1 MIIVTD
7 TASDILESEASE
19 LGVRLVPFDISFGDV
34 HCSRNTSECLAEF
47 YRLLTTSDEFPK
59 TSQPAPESFLAVYR
73 EAQETH
79 QDVLVLSLTSTISG
93 AVESARLA
101 AKLSGY
107 DRIAVVDTKQAIVS
121 ERIVVEYAC
130 RLRDEGRSLDEIVA
144 EIEEFR
150 DRIQISGILDTLTY
164 LQKGGRIPASLAR
177 IGNLLK
183 IKPLVAVEDG
193 VLMSPA
199 VARGTNAAK
208 KAIWR
213 RLDPDQLDT
222 SWPVY
227 FVYADD
233 EEPARKFAEETVRKF
248 GLDPSNTRIC
258 QISGTVGAHLGP
270 GCFGFAFVNKQR
282 P

>member
-1 MIIVTD
+1 MIIVAD
-7 TASDILESEASE
+7 TASDILESEAAE
-19 LGVRLVPFDISFGDV
+19 MDVRLVAFDISFGDT
-34 HCSRNTSECLAEF
+34 HCNRNTPEGLKEF
-47 YRLLTTSDEFPK
+47 YRLLTTSEEFPK
-59 TSQPAPESFLAVYR
+59 TSQPAPEGFLSIYR
-73 EAQETH
+73 EAQEKGE
-79 QDVLVLSLTSTISG
+79 DVLVLSLTSTISG

-121 ERIVVEYAC
+121 ERMVVEYAC
-130 RLRDEGRSLDEIVA
+130 KLRDEGKTLHEAVA
-144 EIEEFR
+144 AIEAFR

-193 VLMSPA
+193 VLTSPTA
-199 VARGTNAAK
+199 ARGMHAAK
-208 KAIWR
+208 KAIWK
-213 RLDPDQLDT
+213 RLDPERLDP

-227 FVYADD
+227 FIYADD
-233 EEPARKFAEETVRKF
+233 SEPARQFAAETIERF
-248 GLDPSNTRIC
+248 GLDPDNIRIC

-270 GCFGFAFVNKQR
+270 GCFGYAFVNK
-282 P
+282 